1 MIPETTP
8 WSVRPIVN
16 PAGQRTGVQILNVTG
31 ELVAQVLGASD
42 EVLAMAVTLVS
53 TVNARPYN
61 LELWPDALLDQDMVD
76 REWVAEYRAAQRSE
90 AQS

>member
-61 LELWPDALLDQDMVD
+61 LELRVDALID
-76 REWVAEYRAAQRSE
+76 RSVTTVEVPA
-90 AQS
+90 